1 MNAKTQLRTKRLLLL
16 LENLRQ
22 GFEHMRLLD
31 VKLGAETSVAC
42 WKGKSRLN
50 AWKNACVDQR
60 TNSAVEGFRLEG
72 IELPPRSLE
81 KRISEVLQ
89 SKSLT
94 TTKYISPK
102 VIRRFTLQRLRAVDF
117 LESWLDVSH
126 LGLGAEPHAQ
136 KAALGAFEQMRLL
149 LSAVCALDV
158 PQQWIGS
165 SVALAMEVGSFA
177 VQPHVAVKVFDWGRA
192 ELNTASVFN
201 ALPLEERES
210 RTRFWKQYLQSLAR
224 MYWELGRMVAHRCC
238 CPAWSVLVLELRA
251 FAPAVLRAALLGES
265 LATTQAKNLPER
277 FAMKRLATCSRQAA
291 DKPCFFCCCFCSGDL
306 RHGALPDVCG
316 GRPRRDFAALAGH
329 CAAGPTQTPCLWK
342 ACETMKPILWN

>member
-149 LSAVCALDV
+149 LSAVFALDV

-177 VQPHVAVKVFDWGRA
+177 IQPHVAVKVFDWGRA

-201 ALPLEERES
+201 SLPLEERES

-265 LATTQAKNLPER
+265 LATTQAKNL
-277 FAMKRLATCSRQAA
+277 K
-291 DKPCFFCCCFCSGDL
+291 DL
-306 RHGALPDVCG
+306 
-316 GRPRRDFAALAGH
+316 
-329 CAAGPTQTPCLWK
+329 Q
-342 ACETMKPILWN
+342 